1 MSETFSFQSDI
12 SRLLELLS
20 HSLYQNTEIA
30 LRELVSNASD
40 ALDKRRYVGLTDEA
54 VRTDEELTVSLN
66 PDEESKTLTI
76 SDNGIGMSHDDLV
89 NNLGTIAKSGTLE
102 FAKQALEA
110 KKEADAA
117 GGDDVSLIGQFGVG
131 FYSSFMLA
139 DTVEVVTKKAGEDQA
154 YRWTSTGT
162 GEFSIEEAEKE
173 SAGTDI
179 ILKLKDD
186 AEEFSKADRVTG
198 IVKKYSTF
206 IPHPVKV
213 GDEVASDQ
221 RPIWVEPK
229 SQVSDEQYN
238 EFYKH
243 ISGYPMDP
251 LWHLHLTFD
260 SPLQVASIL
269 YCPVSNMET
278 MGFGKYEQGLSLC
291 AKRVL
296 VQDDCR
302 KLLPEYLRFVA
313 GLVDSDDLPLNVS
326 REALQDSTVF
336 AKIQKVLVKKILDYL
351 DSLSSDDADKYDR
364 FYAQFGS
371 ILREG
376 INDFQHKERVA
387 KLLRYTSTNDGEKK
401 TSLAEYCD
409 RLKPEQD
416 QIYFAG
422 GSSRAAVL
430 ANPHVTA
437 ITGADCEVLVLLDP
451 VDEFALAQLGEF
463 DGKKLVPVDSD
474 DVKLPGESDD
484 DDKEPETPA
493 GFDAVIRDFRESLG
507 DTVEDVRAS
516 SRLKEAPSAL
526 VNPKG
531 QMSTQM
537 QKVMAAHEDGF
548 NIAPRIL
555 ELNPSHPLVER
566 LCQIVGNEQHKG
578 FVELAGRKLYQMAA
592 IADGLPFDVAVDAK
606 DTATML
612 EELAQSKSAIVT

>member
-12 SRLLELLS
+12 ARLLELLS
-20 HSLYQNTEIA
+20 HSLYQNREIA

-40 ALDKRRYVGLTDEA
+40 ALDKRRYLGLTEA
-54 VRTDEELTVSLN
+54 AIRTDDELTVSLAV
-66 PDEESKTLTI
+66 EEDAKTLTI

-102 FAKQALEA
+102 FAKQAIEA
-110 KKEADAA
+110 KKD
-117 GGDDVSLIGQFGVG
+117 GQDDVSLIGQFGVG
-131 FYSSFMLA
+131 FYSAFMLA
-139 DTVEVVTKKAGEDQA
+139 DTVEVVTKKAGDDQA

-162 GEFSIEEAEKE
+162 GEFTIEEADKDA
-173 SAGTDI
+173 AGTDI
-179 ILKLKDD
+179 ILKLKDE
-186 AEEFSKADRVTG
+186 AEEFASAERVKG
-198 IVKKYSTF
+198 IVRKYSTF

-213 GDEVASDQ
+213 GDELASDQ

-229 SQVSDEQYN
+229 SQITDEQYN
-238 EFYKH
+238 GFYKH

-251 LWHLHLTFD
+251 MWHLHLNFD
-260 SPLQVASIL
+260 SPLQVAAIL
-269 YCPVSNMET
+269 YCPVNNMET

-302 KLLPEYLRFVA
+302 KLLPEYLRFIA

-336 AKIQKVLVKKILDYL
+336 AKIQKVLVKKLLDYL
-351 DSLSSDDADKYDR
+351 DSLSKDDAEKYDR
-364 FYAQFGS
+364 FYTQFGA

-376 INDFQHKERVA
+376 INDWSNKDRVA
-387 KLLRYTSTNDGEKK
+387 KLLRFASSNDSQTK
-401 TSLAEYCD
+401 TSLDEYCD
-409 RLKPEQD
+409 RIKPEQE

-422 GSSRAAVL
+422 GPSRAAVL
-430 ANPHVTA
+430 ANPHVVS
-437 ITGADCEVLVLLDP
+437 ITSADCEVLVLTDP
-451 VDEFALAQLGEF
+451 VDEFALSQLGEF
-463 DGKKLVPVDSD
+463 EGKKLVPVDSA

-484 DDKEPETPA
+484 DEKEPETPS
-493 GFDAVIRDFRESLG
+493 GFDAVVRTFRDALG
-507 DTVEDVRAS
+507 ETVEDVRAS
-516 SRLKEAPSAL
+516 SRLTDAPAAL

-548 NIAPRIL
+548 QIAPRIL
-555 ELNPSHPLVER
+555 ELNPKHPLVER
-566 LCQIVGNEQHKG
+566 LCQISGNEQHAD
-578 FVELAGRKLYQMAA
+578 FLALSARQLYQAA
-592 IADGLPFDVAVDAK
+592 ALADGLPLDIAAAAQ

-612 EELAQSKSAIVT
+612 EELAKSKSSIIT

>member
-40 ALDKRRYVGLTDEA
+40 ALDKRRYLGLTDET
-54 VRTDEELTVSLN
+54 VRTDDELVVSLN
-66 PDEESKTLTI
+66 TDEETKTLRI
-76 SDNGIGMSHDDLV
+76 SDNGIGMSHDDLI

-102 FAKQALEA
+102 FAKQAIEA
-110 KKEADAA
+110 KKEGQDA
-117 GGDDVSLIGQFGVG
+117 VNLIGQFGVG

-139 DTVEVVTKKAGEDQA
+139 DTVEVVTRKAGEDQA
-154 YRWTSTGT
+154 WRWTSTGT
-162 GEFSIEEAEKE
+162 GEFTIEEATKDD
-173 SAGTDI
+173 AGTDI
-179 ILKLKDD
+179 ILKLKEE
-186 AEEFSKADRVTG
+186 AEEFSKPARVTG

-213 GDEVASDQ
+213 GDELASDQ

-229 SQVSDEQYN
+229 SQITDEQYN

-243 ISGYPMDP
+243 ISGYPIDP
-251 LWHLHLTFD
+251 MWHLHLNFD

-269 YCPVSNMET
+269 YCPATNMET
-278 MGFGKYEQGLSLC
+278 LGFGKYEQGLSLC

-302 KLLPEYLRFVA
+302 KLLPEYLRFIA

-336 AKIQKVLVKKILDYL
+336 SKIQKVLVKKVLDHL
-351 DSLSSDDADKYDR
+351 DSLSSDDAEKYDR
-364 FYAQFGS
+364 FYTQFGS

-376 INDFQHKERVA
+376 INDYLNKDRVA
-387 KLLRYTSTNDGEKK
+387 KLLRFPSTNNDAKK
-401 TSLAEYCD
+401 TSLEEYCD
-409 RLKPEQD
+409 RLKSEQE

-422 GSSRAAVL
+422 GPSRAAVL
-430 ANPHVTA
+430 SNPHVMSITA
-437 ITGADCEVLVLLDP
+437 ANCEVLVLTDP
-451 VDEFALAQLGEF
+451 VDEFALSQLGEF
-463 DGKKLVPVDSD
+463 DGKQLVPVDSA

-484 DDKEPETPA
+484 DEKDPETPA
-493 GFDAVIRDFRESLG
+493 GFDAVVRSFRDALG
-507 DTVEDVRAS
+507 DTVEDVRVS
-516 SRLKEAPSAL
+516 TRLKDAPAAL

-548 NIAPRIL
+548 KIAPRIL
-555 ELNPSHPLVER
+555 ELNPKHPLVER
-566 LCQIVGNEQHKG
+566 LCQIVGNEQHND
-578 FVELAGRKLYQMAA
+578 FVALSARQLYQAA
-592 IADGLPFDVAVDAK
+592 ALADGLPFDVATAAK
-606 DTATML
+606 DTAQIL
-612 EELAQSKSAIVT
+612 EELAKSKSSIIT